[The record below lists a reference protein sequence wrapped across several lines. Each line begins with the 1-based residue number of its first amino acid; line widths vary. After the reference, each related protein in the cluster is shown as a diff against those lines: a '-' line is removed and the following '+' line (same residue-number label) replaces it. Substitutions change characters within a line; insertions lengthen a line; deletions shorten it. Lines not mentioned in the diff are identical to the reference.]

1 MNVWSLLEDIPD
13 DTEQAFQTF
22 VNYQPPGASQPVE
35 QDAAECV
42 GIRVVSFNFGMPQSM
57 LDSSKQWNKTHIYKF
72 RDVLQS
78 LGNAV
83 GSDFVFGSEAGD
95 AGKGFQR
102 TTLDFQNV
110 VSEALPGAGCST
122 SGAYFH
128 IWNVNKALAGASSVT
143 DGTWSSPQG
152 ASTMYWQAFDLTY
165 RDASKLAGKVGLLVG
180 NMHIPVGSNGAPT
193 MSARRK
199 ILKDALTFLTNFE
212 RFEWREPEN
221 VTVVR
226 LLVGDCNLSKGNAEA
241 ASQLNIEPRLS
252 RLQCDLALFR
262 WQVGGVQ
269 IRRLALESTRK
280 QYTKRHKKA

>member
-1 MNVWSLLEDIPD
+1 
-13 DTEQAFQTF
+13 
-22 VNYQPPGASQPVE
+22 
-35 QDAAECV
+35 
-42 GIRVVSFNFGMPQSM
+42 
-57 LDSSKQWNKTHIYKF
+57 
-72 RDVLQS
+72 
-78 LGNAV
+78 
-83 GSDFVFGSEAGD
+83 
-95 AGKGFQR
+95 
-102 TTLDFQNV
+102 
-110 VSEALPGAGCST
+110 
-122 SGAYFH
+122 
-128 IWNVNKALAGASSVT
+128 
-143 DGTWSSPQG
+143 
-152 ASTMYWQAFDLTY
+152 
-165 RDASKLAGKVGLLVG
+165 
-180 NMHIPVGSNGAPT
+180 

-280 QYTKRHKKA
+280 QYTKRHKEA